1 MRLPSYFLE
10 TLHSV
15 PTRKTIYRSVWEL
28 FNWWNMT
35 FTISKLPPSIYLP
48 QYQNNS
54 LCNWKERLNIIGR
67 CVRSNTHLNRCG
79 QTNLLKL
86 NLFEEKYDTKKFVTI
101 GHNKNIILIPRG
113 YFLYF
118 LKNEFFNI
126 SNLSMIIS
134 FEMK

>member
-1 MRLPSYFLE
+1 
-10 TLHSV
+10 
-15 PTRKTIYRSVWEL
+15 
-28 FNWWNMT
+28 MT

-54 LCNWKERLNIIGR
+54 LYNWKERLNIIGR

-118 LKNEFFNI
+118 LKTEFFIFQIYPRLFPLKLNKKCK
-126 SNLSMIIS
+126 SLTYYSCALY
-134 FEMK
+134 